1 MARGHDI
8 TMGLILDIA
17 KDLFA
22 RDGVKST
29 TMNNIAK
36 KTRLGKSVLYQY
48 FSSKDDLIAG
58 VIDRE
63 IEHLKRS
70 LKIDLDDEDDPIIK
84 LARMWSNAID
94 FYKRDDFLMH
104 LLRGNELGLSPYM
117 YEGYIMKIETFV
129 VGLLESIIQSAIDK
143 NMFVECDS
151 RIAAYM
157 GYKIYQVGTYG
168 KTETLKEYTP
178 KQIMKKTIQIMGWG
192 LLNRKPDQDIL

>member
-117 YEGYIMKIETFV
+117 YEGYIMKIETCRTR
-129 VGLLESIIQSAIDK
+129 GQA
-143 NMFVECDS
+143 
-151 RIAAYM
+151 
-157 GYKIYQVGTYG
+157 G
-168 KTETLKEYTP
+168 KTHL
-178 KQIMKKTIQIMGWG
+178 
-192 LLNRKPDQDIL
+192 